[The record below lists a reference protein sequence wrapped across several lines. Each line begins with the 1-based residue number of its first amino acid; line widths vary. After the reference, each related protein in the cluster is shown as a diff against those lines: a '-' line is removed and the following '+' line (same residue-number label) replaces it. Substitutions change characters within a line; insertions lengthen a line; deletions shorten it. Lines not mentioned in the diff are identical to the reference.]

1 VRKSN
6 RFLNIL
12 LIMLCIV
19 LVAALGGLVVWNKKQ
34 TRKETQRLEEMAD
47 EAKQADEKALKELKK
62 KEKET
67 AEELREKAEE
77 EDEKKEKEKA
87 APTSTPA
94 PTKREERKAEGIAC
108 WGDDLLT
115 ERDTAQ
121 YSYMAVLQRLLQE
134 NGYTLPVANKT
145 IQGGGTLSMMKRAGV
160 GDDVI
165 QGYIAAHEKVAN
177 GATLYVT
184 ENGVRDFTEEELV
197 REDVNYIPVIFM
209 GYYGGW
215 NHDPNELA
223 QQQEHILK
231 TFEQQEQFIVVGTR
245 PLDGS
250 VDSASLDAALKQ
262 KWGEHYISLAEVTPQ
277 PSSTYEAQEAM
288 AQAVFN
294 KMTELNYIRKQAG
307 SAQ

>member
-1 VRKSN
+1 MRKSN
-6 RFLNIL
+6 RFVNVL
-12 LIMLCIV
+12 LMILCIV
-19 LVAALGGLVVWNKKQ
+19 LVIALGGLVVWNKKQ

-47 EAKQADEKALKELKK
+47 ETKEADEKALKELEK

-87 APTSTPA
+87 ASTSTPA
-94 PTKREERKAEGIAC
+94 PEKKDTPKAEGIAC
-108 WGDDLLT
+108 WGDDLLS
-115 ERDTAQ
+115 ESDTAQ
-121 YSYMAVLQRLLQE
+121 YSYMAVLQRILQE
-134 NGYTLPVANKT
+134 NGYNLPVMNKT

-165 QGYIAAHEKVAN
+165 QGYVTAHEQAAN

-197 REDVNYIPVIFM
+197 RDDLNCIPVIFM

-215 NHDPNELA
+215 NHNPNELA
-223 QQQEHILK
+223 EQQEHILK
-231 TFEQQEQFIVVGTR
+231 TFSGQDKFLVVGTR

-250 VDSASLDAALKQ
+250 VDSASLDAALSA
-262 KWGEHYISLAEVTPQ
+262 KWGEHYISLAAVTSY
-277 PSSTYEAQEAM
+277 PSGRYEAQEAM
-288 AQAVFN
+288 AQAIFA
-294 KMTELNYIRKQAG
+294 KLEELKYISK
-307 SAQ
+307 

>member
-1 VRKSN
+1 MRKDN
-6 RFLNIL
+6 KFANML
-12 LIMLCIV
+12 LIILCVV
-19 LVAALGGLVVWNKKQ
+19 LAIALGGLVVWNKKQ
-34 TRKETQRLEEMAD
+34 TREETQRLEEMVD
-47 EAKQADEKALKELKK
+47 EAKKADEKSLKELDK

-77 EDEKKEKEKA
+77 EEEKKADKKA
-87 APTSTPA
+87 DSTSTPA
-94 PTKREERKAEGIAC
+94 PEKKDAPKVEGIAC
-108 WGDDLLT
+108 WGDDLLN
-115 ERDTAQ
+115 EGNTAQ
-121 YSYMAVLQRLLQE
+121 YSYMAVLQRILQE
-134 NGYTLPVANKT
+134 NGYNLPVMNKT

-165 QGYIAAHEKVAN
+165 QGYITAHEKAAN
-177 GATLYVT
+177 GAALYIT

-197 REDVNYIPVIFM
+197 RDDLNCIPVIFM

-215 NHDPNELA
+215 NHDPSELA

-231 TFEQQEQFIVVGTR
+231 TFKNQERFVVVGTR

-250 VDSASLDAALKQ
+250 VDSATLDTALKE

-294 KMTELNYIRKQAG
+294 KMTELNYISKQTG
-307 SAQ
+307 STE